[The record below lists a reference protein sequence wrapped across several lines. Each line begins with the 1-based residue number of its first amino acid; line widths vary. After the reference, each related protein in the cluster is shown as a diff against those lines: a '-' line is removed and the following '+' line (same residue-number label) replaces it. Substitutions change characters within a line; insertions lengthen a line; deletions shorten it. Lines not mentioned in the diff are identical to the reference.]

1 MAMMKSGERSK
12 QRQRKGFWSPEE
24 DEKLRSFILS
34 HGHSC
39 WTTVP
44 IKAGLQRNGKSC
56 RLRWINYLRP
66 GLKRD
71 MINAEEEEIIMTFHS
86 SLGNKW
92 SRIAKYLPG
101 RTDNEIKNYWHSH
114 LKKRWLKSQRLQQAT
129 SISSSSESLVAC
141 GKRKPQ
147 TLISN
152 HVISFQTL
160 PEKSSSSPSQES
172 IDNNN
177 KNNYSCSSGP
187 EIPRLFFSEWFTS
200 TDPYFDHLTDS
211 NHNQA
216 QTIEAPVSD
225 NEEAGDVNRF
235 PYNEMV
241 KNNSNWTLNDVV
253 FGSKWQKQ
261 EHKIDRDG
269 LDCNSS
275 DYFFSSTT
283 TNVNQVY
290 N

>member
-1 MAMMKSGERSK
+1 MAMTKSGERAK
-12 QRQRKGFWSPEE
+12 QKQRKGFWSPEE

-71 MINAEEEEIIMTFHS
+71 KINAEEEEIIMTFHS

-114 LKKRWLKSQRLQQAT
+114 LKKRWLRSQRLQQAT

-141 GKRKPQ
+141 ETRKPQ
-147 TLISN
+147 TFISN

-172 IDNNN
+172 NDNN
-177 KNNYSCSSGP
+177 KNNHPCSSGP
-187 EIPRLFFSEWFTS
+187 EIPRLFFSEWFS
-200 TDPYFDHLTDS
+200 SSDPHFDCSSDLTQSLS
-211 NHNQA
+211 NHNQT
-216 QTIEAPVSD
+216 QTTQEYVSD
-225 NEEAGDVNRF
+225 YQEAGDVNRF
-235 PYNEMV
+235 CYNE
-241 KNNSNWTLNDVV
+241 KNSNWTLNDVV
-253 FGSKWQKQ
+253 FGSKWQQ
-261 EHKIDRDG
+261 
-269 LDCNSS
+269 
-275 DYFFSSTT
+275 
-283 TNVNQVY
+283 Q
-290 N
+290 

>member
-1 MAMMKSGERSK
+1 MAMTKSGERPK

-39 WTTVP
+39 WTSVP
-44 IKAGLQRNGKSC
+44 IEAGLQRNGKSC

-114 LKKRWLKSQRLQQAT
+114 LKKRWLKSQRPQHAT
-129 SISSSSESLVAC
+129 SISTSSESLVTC
-141 GKRKPQ
+141 GKSIPQ

-160 PEKSSSSPSQES
+160 TEKSPSQES
-172 IDNNN
+172 NDNNS
-177 KNNYSCSSGP
+177 YPCSSGP
-187 EIPRLFFSEWFTS
+187 LIPRLFFSEWFS
-200 TDPYFDHLTDS
+200 SSNPHFDHSSDLTDS
-211 NHNQA
+211 NHNQT
-216 QTIEAPVSD
+216 QTIQEYVSD
-225 NEEAGDVNRF
+225 YQETCDVLH
-235 PYNEMV
+235 NEM
-241 KNNSNWTLNDVV
+241 NSNWTLNDVV
-253 FGSKWQKQ
+253 FGSKWQQ
-261 EHKIDRDG
+261 
-269 LDCNSS
+269 
-275 DYFFSSTT
+275 
-283 TNVNQVY
+283 Q
-290 N
+290 